1 MACVASARQ
10 IDSTE
15 GTKKLVAVLAAV
27 AALQPAATTALHNS
41 GSDQTGALAGSAAGT
56 QQRTQHPVS
65 ICGCSSISSSSHSR
79 MVTDLPA
86 QGATSFRCLFLPFW
100 RKGSRA
106 GWEAPDYEAKTYEIR
121 SSHARR
127 FQTCLIGTSHQLS
140 NGHTRAIGCC
150 RPPKLGSSEPHL
162 TCFLL
167 QQKRELPQQLP
178 TALCPAC
185 TTVYGDWNGFCNCNV
200 KDSSTADAIPPSNN
214 LLRIPSCSSQC
225 SSSFHDGDSEEAS
238 FAPSGVPAAEAAAA
252 ASTGASGGPTAGAVA
267 TRQGP
272 FNSSSWRF
280 RMSHNSSMNKRFPC
294 AACWKCSNSSTISL
308 KVLQLT
314 TASGSIIPALFL
326 HHPAAKQTL
335 LVSHGSDKDLG
346 CMYPLIVSLCRSLSI
361 NVLAYEYTGYGFC
374 CCSNTKKQEQQ
385 KQQRRLCRAS
395 LAGVYND
402 IRAAFVWLLQHQQ
415 QTPLSIILYSE
426 GRGLIPAL
434 WLRTE
439 LVAEG
444 LQLGG
449 LVFVCP
455 APTVATVPEEQDT
468 EKERRKG
475 FIRRMASSCCRKRS
489 ELHQVYMQL
498 LELQLDELL
507 ILEGASEAVPAGKT
521 PQLLLR
527 QRAAAAATN
536 FKAEASGCTCG
547 SMPKGEQL
555 RLLKEYVHRAG
566 EQQQQ
571 HEFVLEQKQMFL
583 SDLIHKDEP
592 KVFSEQKRQQICN
605 EPHACRVKSAPTK
618 YRIELVSPSPT
629 VEGTPQQELQLGQQR
644 QSGQQ

>member
-214 LLRIPSCSSQC
+214 LLRIPSCSS
-225 SSSFHDGDSEEAS
+225 H
-238 FAPSGVPAAEAAAA
+238 
-252 ASTGASGGPTAGAVA
+252 
-267 TRQGP
+267 
-272 FNSSSWRF
+272 
-280 RMSHNSSMNKRFPC
+280 
-294 AACWKCSNSSTISL
+294 NSSTISL